1 MRLTAIV
8 LTLDIARHV
17 EGCLATLGWADER
30 VVLDGG
36 SRDDTV
42 DRARRAG
49 ARVHVRAF
57 DTFARQ
63 RNYALA
69 LARGDWVFFVDADER
84 VGAALAAEVRA
95 AVPDTA
101 HGGLWVPRRNVILGG
116 WMRHGGWYPDY
127 QLRVLRRG
135 YARYDERRPVHEVP
149 TVAGST
155 GYLSAELLHLNYEGL
170 SELWRKQWRYAR
182 QEALGLSWRGVRA
195 RPHSFVLQPA
205 REFRRRY
212 LALGGW
218 RDGWRGL
225 LLATTMAAA
234 TFVTYC
240 FLAQMRGA
248 RRRTPGALVS
258 EPGVPEERVA
268 PRR

>member
-1 MRLTAIV
+1 MPLTAIV
-8 LTLDIARHV
+8 LTLDAARHV
-17 EGCLATLGWADER
+17 EECLGTLGWADER

-36 SRDDTV
+36 SRDGT
-42 DRARRAG
+42 RALALRAG
-49 ARVHVRAF
+49 ARVHTRAF

-63 RNYALA
+63 RSYALA

-84 VGAALAAEVRA
+84 VCAELAAEVRA
-95 AVPDTA
+95 GVADTT
-101 HGGLWVPRRNVILGG
+101 HRGLWVPRRNIILGG
-116 WMRHGGWYPDY
+116 WVRHGGWYPDH

-149 TVAGST
+149 SVAGST
-155 GYLSAELLHLNYEGL
+155 GYVSAELLHLNYERL
-170 SELWRKQWRYAR
+170 PDLWRKQWRYAR
-182 QEALGLSWRGVRA
+182 QEALGLCWRAVPA

-205 REFRRRY
+205 REFQRRY

-225 LLATTMAAA
+225 LLATAMAAA
-234 TFVTYC
+234 TLATYC
-240 FLAQMRGA
+240 FLAQMQCDPRRARGA
-248 RRRTPGALVS
+248 ARPDPDAT
-258 EPGVPEERVA
+258 EERVA